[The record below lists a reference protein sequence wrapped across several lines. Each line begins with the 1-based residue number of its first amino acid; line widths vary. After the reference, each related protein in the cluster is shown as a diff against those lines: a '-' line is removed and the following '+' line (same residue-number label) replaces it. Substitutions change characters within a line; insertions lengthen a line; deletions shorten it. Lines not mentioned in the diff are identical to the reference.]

1 MKKISVITL
10 FPEIIQP
17 ALNSSMLFK
26 AKKIGAVQF
35 ELINLRDFGLGRRKT
50 VDDTPYGGG
59 DGMLLRIEPLVAAL
73 EFAKKNNLPSKT
85 ILLSPSQI
93 VWNQKMAQ
101 NFAKIT
107 ENLILIC
114 GHYEGFDAR
123 IENFIDQK
131 ISVGPYI
138 LTGGEIPAL
147 AIVDSVTRLLPGV
160 LGGENSAA
168 IESYSDGEN
177 LEFPQFT
184 RPEKFREFSVP
195 EILLSGN
202 HGKIAKWRESEAR
215 KLSEK

>member
-1 MKKISVITL
+1 ML
-10 FPEIIQP
+10 D
-17 ALNSSMLFK
+17 SSMLFK
-26 AKKIGAVQF
+26 AQKIGAVEF
-35 ELINLRDFGLGRRKT
+35 ELINLRDFGIGKRKT

-73 EFAKKNNLPSKT
+73 EFARENNPHAKVV
-85 ILLSPSQI
+85 LLSPSRV
-93 VWNQKMAQ
+93 VWNQAIARDFATMA
-101 NFAKIT
+101 

-114 GHYEGFDAR
+114 GHYEGVDTR

-138 LTGGEIPAL
+138 LTGGEIAAL
-147 AIVDSVTRLLPGV
+147 AIVDSMTRLLPGV
-160 LGGENSAA
+160 LGGEKSAA

-184 RPEKFREFSVP
+184 RPEKFRDLAVP

-202 HGKIAKWRESEAR
+202 HGEIAKWREDAAR
-215 KLSEK
+215 KLSK

>member
-1 MKKISVITL
+1 ML
-10 FPEIIQP
+10 D
-17 ALNSSMLFK
+17 SSMLFK
-26 AKKIGAVQF
+26 AQKIGAVEF
-35 ELINLRDFGLGRRKT
+35 ELINLRDFGIGKRKT

-73 EFAKKNNLPSKT
+73 EFARENNPHAKVV
-85 ILLSPSQI
+85 LLSPSRV
-93 VWNQKMAQ
+93 VWNQAIARDFATMA
-101 NFAKIT
+101 

-114 GHYEGFDAR
+114 GHYEGVDAR

-138 LTGGEIPAL
+138 LTGGEIAAL
-147 AIVDSVTRLLPGV
+147 AIVDSMTRLLPGV
-160 LGGENSAA
+160 LGGEKSAA

-184 RPEKFREFSVP
+184 RPEKFRDLAVP

-202 HGKIAKWRESEAR
+202 HGEIAKWREDAAR
-215 KLSEK
+215 KLSK